1 MRWIIC
7 QKQKR
12 IEKEYLL
19 HKETP
24 KEDLEVPNLLDL
36 QVVSFNKFTESGI
49 KEELKNVSPIVGFG
63 KKYQLE
69 FLEGYYFS
77 EPELS
82 FEEAKQKS

>member
-1 MRWIIC
+1 MSKTKTYR
-7 QKQKR
+7 KR
-12 IEKEYLL
+12 VLL

-36 QVVSFNKFTESGI
+36 QVVSFNKFTDSGI

-69 FLEGYYFS
+69 FLEGYYLS

-82 FEEAKQKS
+82 FEEARAKS